1 MDPKIQRLFD
11 QSKHIVFLTGAGV
24 STASGIPD
32 YRSKGGLYTQN
43 KADNKPAEWYLS
55 HDCLI
60 NHPQT
65 FYRFMKA
72 KMYYPDAKPN
82 SIHKKQAA
90 LTREGRASIITQ
102 NVDNLYNKAHA
113 KKDRLVEFHGNIYHC
128 HCLKCGHAISW
139 RQYLKNPVHQTDG
152 GQIRPDLVLYGEGM
166 ATSSIIRSLQMMRES
181 DLVVIVGTAMAVAPF
196 NLLNQYKNP
205 KVPVIMIN
213 EQKINRIPFV
223 NHFKLLQM
231 NATKFF
237 EDLKV

>member
-1 MDPKIQRLFD
+1 MDPKIQKLFD
-11 QSKHIVFLTGAGV
+11 KSKHIVFLTGAGV

-43 KADNKPAEWYLS
+43 KANNKPAEWYLS
-55 HDCLI
+55 HDCLM
-60 NHPQT
+60 NYPKT
-65 FYRFMKA
+65 FYKFMKA

-82 SIHKKQAA
+82 AIHEAQAK

-128 HCLKCGHAISW
+128 HCLKCGKSIPW
-139 RQYLKNPVHQTDG
+139 QQYLKSPIHKEDG
-152 GQIRPDLVLYGEGM
+152 GQIRPNLVLYGEGM
-166 ATSSIIRSLQMMRES
+166 KYSSIIRALQMMREA

-196 NLLNQYKNP
+196 NMLNQYKSP
-205 KVPVIMIN
+205 SAPVIMIN

-223 NHFKLLQM
+223 PHFTMLQM
-231 NATKFF
+231 DATKFF
-237 EDLKV
+237 KELHV